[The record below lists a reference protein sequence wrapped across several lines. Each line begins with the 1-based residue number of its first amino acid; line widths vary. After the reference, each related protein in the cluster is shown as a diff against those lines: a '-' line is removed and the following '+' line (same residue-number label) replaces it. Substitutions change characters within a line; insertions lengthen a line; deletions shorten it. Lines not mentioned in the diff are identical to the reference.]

1 MSQAGQ
7 GRRGRG
13 LPPSTD
19 VFDVL
24 SNRRRRYALHHL
36 KQRSDQRAS
45 LAELSRRVTAWEQET
60 DPAELTY
67 EDRRSAHTSLSQFH
81 LPKMHEAGLVEFDP
95 EERVVSLTDTGADV
109 EVYLETVGGNELP
122 WYRYFLLLS
131 VLSAA
136 VVVAAATGV
145 PFLAGVSGMV
155 LAELVAAAFLCS
167 SLAFLYDSRYRMRLG
182 REGRPPERV
191 D

>member
-1 MSQAGQ
+1 M
-7 GRRGRG
+7 
-13 LPPSTD
+13 
-19 VFDVL
+19 L

-36 KQRSDQRAS
+36 KQRSNHRAS
-45 LAELSRRVTAWEQET
+45 LAELSRRVTAWEQGT

-67 EDRRSAHTSLSQFH
+67 EDRKSAHTSLSQFH

-95 EERVVSLTDTGADV
+95 EEGVVRLTDTGADV
-109 EVYLETVGGNELP
+109 EVYLETVGTNELP

-131 VLSAA
+131 VLSVA
-136 VVVAAATGV
+136 VVLAAATGV
-145 PFLAGVSGMV
+145 PFLADVSGMV